1 MKKLVLEMTMLK
13 PLSSRGIEAL
23 MQQTL
28 PASEIRCG
36 TGWARHVPPKASADT
51 ALLPSQQSLPY
62 CLNLCGFAA
71 MMRLGEDELVMG
83 LSEKDE
89 GMLLRALLSSVMVLC
104 ALILAS
110 HSCFSLH

>member
-1 MKKLVLEMTMLK
+1 
-13 PLSSRGIEAL
+13 
-23 MQQTL
+23 
-28 PASEIRCG
+28 
-36 TGWARHVPPKASADT
+36 
-51 ALLPSQQSLPY
+51 
-62 CLNLCGFAA
+62 